1 MNTLYIKNGE
11 IQLIGFETIH
21 DKIFF
26 SFRNG
31 GLVIS
36 SEKQEIEPQQ
46 IEEIVPVS
54 HSRLLETN
62 LHFILRNIIVLM
74 YLINLI
80 DQLIFRQQLDVLV
93 VAFFYMKKE
102 DALFFKNI
110 FLLKA
115 SDFLRFCCC

>member
-46 IEEIVPVS
+46 IEEIVNEHHIYNPTLAS
-54 HSRLLETN
+54 KLIKYGFENAHS
-62 LHFILRNIIVLM
+62 F
-74 YLINLI
+74 
-80 DQLIFRQQLDVLV
+80 
-93 VAFFYMKKE
+93 AFHSQEYYCPYVF
-102 DALFFKNI
+102 D
-110 FLLKA
+110 
-115 SDFLRFCCC
+115 